1 MIAVKSKKK
10 LIDRFAPLVE
20 SGQELRLYQKAT
32 RIGRVVSTGMPGY
45 TAFQNMMRDIMS
57 ICEKAKQTRDKD
69 DYASF
74 LFAKKAEI
82 LDVVEEA
89 AAKYMLKV
97 VKESAMIHKGNVE
110 FGFEKLFGTDAVV
123 VIPDAFW
130 NESAQEILSATHR
143 LKAGVEKM
151 IDATAD
157 PDKAEAVKAGWRDM
171 TGKRLRDEAWVA
183 QAATAKRVQAYS
195 GVRSYVWQTRK
206 DERVVGNPVGL
217 YPQGTDEHGDHWSR
231 HGKVFRWDEPP
242 HDGAPGSAY
251 GCRCEAVPMISLN
264 NPELV

>member
-10 LIDRFAPLVE
+10 LTERFGRLVE

-32 RIGRVVSTGMPGY
+32 RIGRVISTGMPGY

-57 ICEKAKQTRDKD
+57 TLEQTKTVRDKD

-74 LFAKKAEI
+74 VFQIKPQVLAIA
-82 LDVVEEA
+82 EEA

-110 FGFEKLFGTDAVV
+110 FGFEKLFGTDATV
-123 VIPDAFW
+123 VIPELFW
-130 NESAQEILSATHR
+130 EESAQEILAATAR
-143 LKAGVEKM
+143 LKSGVEKM

-171 TGKRLRDEAWVA
+171 TGKRLRDEAWKA

-195 GVRSYVWQTRK
+195 GVSSYVWVTRK

-231 HGKVFRWDEPP
+231 DGQVFRWDSPE
-242 HDGAPGSAY
+242 HDGHPGEAF